1 MAPLNMWPLPGA
13 APSRPS
19 LLLLLLPPLFSRMQH
34 PPPPVASVAVM
45 EFRGSKSPFD
55 CLLLDLDD
63 TLYSSTIGIRQACK
77 KNIEDFL
84 ASKCGVSEGR
94 ASALRVEH
102 FRSHGSS
109 LAGLLALGY
118 DVHPDEYHSFVHGR
132 LPYELIRPD
141 AGLRELLL
149 SIPQPKILF
158 TNSDRQHARRTLRRL
173 GVEEDCFHR
182 IICFETM
189 NPHLFKDE
197 RETGSSG
204 PLPAT
209 RNVEVILKPSA
220 AAMKMAVWLAGFA
233 PHRTLFVDDNER
245 NIAAGKAI
253 GLRTALV
260 GKRERTKEDDYL
272 LDSISELRQVI
283 PEIWG
288 EQEKKGG
295 GEHGAATTMRRDLDS
310 IRETTPIGA

>member
-1 MAPLNMWPLPGA
+1 
-13 APSRPS
+13 
-19 LLLLLLPPLFSRMQH
+19 
-34 PPPPVASVAVM
+34 M
-45 EFRGSKSPFD
+45 ELRGSKSPFD

-84 ASKCGVSEGR
+84 ATKCGVSEGR

-158 TNSDRQHARRTLRRL
+158 TNSDRQHARRTLQRL

-197 RETGSSG
+197 REAGSSG
-204 PLPAT
+204 PLPST

-260 GKRERTKEDDYL
+260 MPSPSPPPAFLG
-272 LDSISELRQVI
+272 DSYI
-283 PEIWG
+283 
-288 EQEKKGG
+288 
-295 GEHGAATTMRRDLDS
+295 
-310 IRETTPIGA
+310 